1 LALCGFEFKQFHNPP
16 SHTRKIFPLS
26 LKTFRHFPIDSQ
38 QIHFTLR
45 GVKTNKELTQELHS
59 QALNKGLTMHEVLQQ
74 ANVTPKTWSNWA
86 KGRTLN
92 PSPLLLA
99 EVRRVIET
107 AKRVRPEN
115 QRRQG
120 RRVSK

>member
-1 LALCGFEFKQFHNPP
+1 MRF
-16 SHTRKIFPLS
+16 
-26 LKTFRHFPIDSQ
+26 
-38 QIHFTLR
+38 HFTLR
-45 GVKTNKELTQELHS
+45 GVKTNKQLTQELHT
-59 QALNKGLTMHEVLQQ
+59 QALNKGLTMHEVLEK

-107 AKRVRPEN
+107 SKRVSPKD

-120 RRVSK
+120 RRAAK